1 MNSFSLVHLIQNELE
16 TDHFTQDV
24 TGKLLENGQNKP
36 VQAFVFSKENGI
48 FSGVSVLESFQ
59 SLFAGEVEFHWG
71 ISEGAQL
78 SSGTQIVELTGPR
91 KTLLAIE
98 RTLLNFLGHACGV
111 ASLTRSFV
119 EAVKPHPVQILATR
133 KTLPGLRTL
142 QLTAVQAGGGK
153 IHRRSLSDGILIKE
167 NHSALES
174 EVALLQKAHQARSP
188 LHGIEIEVQNVDSLN
203 NVLSCPYPPDVIML
217 DNFSAKDV
225 QSAVALI
232 RRQLPLCRI
241 EASGGVDLQSVR
253 ALAETGID
261 YVSIGKLTHSASVLN
276 LSLDFRL

>member
-1 MNSFSLVHLIQNELE
+1 MKPFNLVQLIQSELE
-16 TDHFTQDV
+16 TDQFSQDV
-24 TGKLLENGQNKP
+24 TGNLLKKSPEET
-36 VQAFVFSKENGI
+36 VQAFVFSKEKGI
-48 FSGVSVLESFQ
+48 FSGATVLESFEG
-59 SLFAGEVEFHWG
+59 LFAGEVQFRWE
-71 ISEGAQL
+71 ISEGTEL
-78 SSGTQIVELTGPR
+78 SPGTQIVELTGPR

-111 ASLTRSFV
+111 ASLTHAYVS
-119 EAVKPHPVQILATR
+119 AVKPHPVQILATR

-167 NHSALES
+167 NHCALEN
-174 EVALLQKAHQARSP
+174 EVTLLKKAHQVRSP
-188 LHGIEIEVQNVDSLN
+188 LHGIEIEVQTFESLN
-203 NVLSCPYPPDVIML
+203 QVLSCDYSPDVIML

-225 QSAVALI
+225 QTAVALI
-232 RRQLPLCRI
+232 RPKLPLCRI
-241 EASGGVDLQSVR
+241 EASGGVDLPSVR

-261 YVSIGKLTHSASVLN
+261 YISVGKLTHSAPVLN